1 MSEPVVLKFDDV
13 SKSFGG
19 LQAINQLSFEVRKGE
34 ILGLIGPNG
43 AGKTTVF
50 NLIMGVY
57 KPDKGK
63 IEFNGSNITGWKSHK
78 VVNAGIARTFQIP
91 RPFHHKT
98 IAKNVDIALIPN
110 EIISEMTSKL
120 ARAKKIGELCT
131 RVGVCKIF
139 GCEECPLQEVK
150 VCLCAMEFPSI
161 LPHAAMR
168 NLEVAKALATNPSLM
183 LLDEPF
189 AGLTN
194 IEVDEMSQL
203 LREMKED
210 GRTQV
215 VVDHNM
221 RGLMK
226 LVDRVVVINF
236 GEKLTEGTPQEV
248 AENPAVQEAYLAG
261 TGT

>member
-1 MSEPVVLKFDDV
+1 MSERAVLKFENV

-19 LQAINQLSFEVRKGE
+19 LQAINQLSFEARKGE

-57 KPDKGK
+57 KPNRGK
-63 IEFNGSNITGWKSHK
+63 IEFNGNNITGWKSHR

-98 IAKNVDIALIPN
+98 ISKNVDIALIPN
-110 EIISEMTSKL
+110 EIFTKITSKVE
-120 ARAKKIGELCT
+120 RAGTIGNLCS
-131 RVGVCKIF
+131 RVGVCRIF
-139 GCEECPLQEVK
+139 GCEKCPLPEMK
-150 VCLCAMEFPSI
+150 ICLCAMEFPST

-168 NLEVAKALATNPSLM
+168 NLEVAKALATDPALI

-194 IEVDEMSQL
+194 SEVEEMSDL
-203 LREMKED
+203 LREMKDD

-215 VVDHNM
+215 IVDHNM

-236 GEKLTEGTPQEV
+236 GEKLTEGLPQEV